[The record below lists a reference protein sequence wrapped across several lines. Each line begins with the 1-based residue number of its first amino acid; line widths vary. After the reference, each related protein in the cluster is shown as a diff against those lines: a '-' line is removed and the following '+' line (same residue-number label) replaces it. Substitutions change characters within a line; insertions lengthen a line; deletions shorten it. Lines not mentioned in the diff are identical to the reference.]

1 MVVVDGGFPS
11 LLLHLMVV
19 AFGMRLLARRKRC
32 SSSSSFSKRPSF
44 LAPGF
49 YEVRKE
55 EEKPNCP
62 RRCIS
67 PSPKVTNSLWGLL
80 FSSPPM
86 PHTPRPPLS
95 FSRTHTH
102 THTHTHTGGG
112 GGGTR
117 APVIRLPTAKE
128 EDHRSSLFAF
138 LSLSSLPLSA
148 TTASSSSSSSFL
160 RPCELSGLTWPDP
173 SKSGRGRGRGSS
185 RKGEGRATLE

>member
-1 MVVVDGGFPS
+1 MGDFPP

-80 FSSPPM
+80 FSSPPCRTLLLLLRS
-86 PHTPRPPLS
+86 PFPGL
-95 FSRTHTH
+95 THTH
-102 THTHTHTGGG
+102 THTHTH
-112 GGGTR
+112 R
-117 APVIRLPTAKE
+117 RRR
-128 EDHRSSLFAF
+128 HQSSSNPPPHCQRRRPPL
-138 LSLSSLPLSA
+138 LSLRFPLSPRFR
-148 TTASSSSSSSFL
+148 FL
-160 RPCELSGLTWPDP
+160 LPPPPPPLPPPPLPP
-173 SKSGRGRGRGSS
+173 
-185 RKGEGRATLE
+185 AV